1 MIQFSNPIAGCMR
14 WGKWGENFSTTDY
27 RKMIESCIEIGTTT
41 FDHADIY
48 GHYTTETE
56 FGNALKEDSA
66 LRSKIQIISK
76 CGIQM
81 LSENRPLH
89 QIKSYNTSKE
99 HIIQSVEN
107 SLQNFGTDYLD
118 VLLIHR
124 PDPLMNPTEIAE
136 AVEQLKQQGKI
147 VQFGVSNFLPHHVN
161 MLQAFTEIEINQI
174 EISIFHL
181 DSFTDGTLDHC
192 IENNILPMAWSPL
205 GGGKLIDENN
215 PRSQNI
221 QATASLLATK
231 YNTGIDEI
239 LIAFL
244 LKHPAQII
252 PVLGT
257 TKIERIKKA
266 QAAKSIPLNSED
278 WFKLYTASTGKD
290 VA

>member
-14 WGKWGENFSTTDY
+14 WGKWGANFSTADY
-27 RKMIESCIEIGTTT
+27 RKMIESCMEVGITT

-48 GHYTTETE
+48 GSYTTEAE
-56 FGNALKEDSA
+56 FGDALKEDSS

-81 LSENRPLH
+81 LAENRPQH

-136 AVEQLKQQGKI
+136 AVGQLKQQGKI
-147 VQFGVSNFLPHHVN
+147 IQFGVSNFLPHHVN
-161 MLQAFTEIEINQI
+161 MLQAFTEVEINQV
-174 EISIFHL
+174 EISILHL
-181 DSFTDGTLDHC
+181 DTFTDGTLDHC
-192 IENNILPMAWSPL
+192 IENNILPMAWSPV
-205 GGGKLIDENN
+205 GGGKLTDENN
-215 PRSQNI
+215 PRLQTI
-221 QATASLLATK
+221 QTTASSLATK

-257 TKIERIKKA
+257 TKIKRIKQA
-266 QAAKSIPLNSED
+266 QAAKSILLSRED
-278 WFKLYTASTGKD
+278 WFKLYAASTRKD